1 MNIPELFK
9 QSNYKSVFN
18 CIYKTYYKDKK
29 YTQDEIVNCDL
40 SYRKAFDAIC
50 SIKIQH
56 DKTFIIELQNAE
68 IEDEQFID
76 VCLREV
82 DSKEIF
88 ALDFTSWSELSSYK
102 ILIRDDLSTHEI
114 AAHILWEMT
123 FWGFSEE
130 EIKKQKEVT
139 LSYDESDLTELDLN
153 ELV

>member
-9 QSNYKSVFN
+9 QSSYKSVFN

-50 SIKIQH
+50 GIKIQH

-88 ALDFTSWSELSSYK
+88 ALDFTSWSELSSYE
-102 ILIRDDLSTHEI
+102 ILTRNDLSTHEM

-130 EIKKQKEVT
+130 QIKKQKEAT

-153 ELV
+153 ELI

>member
-9 QSNYKSVFN
+9 QSSYKSVFN

-40 SYRKAFDAIC
+40 SYRKAFDAIQNVE
-50 SIKIQH
+50 SKQN
-56 DKTFIIELQNAE
+56 KTFIIELQDAE
-68 IEDEQFID
+68 ADGEKFID

-88 ALDFTSWSELSSYK
+88 ALDFTSWSEISSYE
-102 ILIRDDLSTHEI
+102 ILTRNDLSTHEM

-130 EIKKQKEVT
+130 QIKKQKEAT